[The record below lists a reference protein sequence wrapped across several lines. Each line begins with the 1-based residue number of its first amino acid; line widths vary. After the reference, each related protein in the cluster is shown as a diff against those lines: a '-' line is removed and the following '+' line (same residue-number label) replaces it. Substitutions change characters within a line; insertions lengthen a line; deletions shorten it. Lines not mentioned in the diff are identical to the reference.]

1 MESTKSK
8 RSRRR
13 CSLYFSDKK
22 KWSLNSIST
31 VVRTST
37 TYDERTWNKNEQN
50 GILLHLLHV
59 KYFMYIVQWSTK
71 HHPSPSFFYYLYKKV
86 LLCIAKCSI
95 VEHSKVGFFFF
106 MVSIEMVV
114 DFLTSLHIEWRV
126 QSTNV
131 IQCLKSTHIHL
142 HSFSTK
148 TAGSWDVN
156 RLDFKHCRL
165 AIF

>member
-1 MESTKSK
+1 MKPQFHFN
-8 RSRRR
+8 
-13 CSLYFSDKK
+13 CC
-22 KWSLNSIST
+22 
-31 VVRTST
+31 TST

-71 HHPSPSFFYYLYKKV
+71 HHPSHSFFYYLYKKV

-95 VEHSKVGFFFF
+95 VEHSKVGFLFF

-114 DFLTSLHIEWRV
+114 DFLTRLYIEWRM

-131 IQCLKSTHIHL
+131 IQCLKSKHI
-142 HSFSTK
+142 SFMTLVSPLLRAEMWIVYISNIVVELPSFRIVHTYI
-148 TAGSWDVN
+148 SMY
-156 RLDFKHCRL
+156 F
-165 AIF
+165 

>member
-1 MESTKSK
+1 MESLISCKRQTYSWHQVRHAASQHSK
-8 RSRRR
+8 REWNQRSQRGVDADGPFI
-13 CSLYFSDKK
+13 SPIK

-86 LLCIAKCSI
+86 LVCIAKCSI

-106 MVSIEMVV
+106 HGEHWNGGRLF
-114 DFLTSLHIEWRV
+114 DESLHWMKGAV
-126 QSTNV
+126 Y
-131 IQCLKSTHIHL
+131 
-142 HSFSTK
+142 
-148 TAGSWDVN
+148 
-156 RLDFKHCRL
+156 
-165 AIF
+165 